1 MPRYD
6 WGWVIVVR
14 CVVGELDLVGRVD
27 GQSFY
32 SCPSKMTDS
41 RSWVQFVHSYVFFS
55 LLVKSE
61 IMARQPSYLLVTLRL
76 LFEKDLVV

>member
-1 MPRYD
+1 VPRYD

-14 CVVGELDLVGRVD
+14 CVVGELELVGRVD

-32 SCPSKMTDS
+32 SCPSNMTDS
-41 RSWVQFVHSYVFFS
+41 RSWVQFVHSYGFFF

-61 IMARQPSYLLVTLRL
+61 IMARQPSYLQVTPRW
-76 LFEKDLVV
+76 LFQKDLVV